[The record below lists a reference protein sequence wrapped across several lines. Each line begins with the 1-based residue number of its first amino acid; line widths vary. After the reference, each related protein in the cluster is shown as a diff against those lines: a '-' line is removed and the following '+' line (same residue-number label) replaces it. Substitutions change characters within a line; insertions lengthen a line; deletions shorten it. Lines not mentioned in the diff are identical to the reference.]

1 MSAHTMGPNPCLA
14 ASCGCCQKQLSWDFL
29 VDSTLPVQGPGF
41 DLWSRNK
48 IPHAATTDP
57 SGCNED
63 QRSYLLQDVVQPP
76 NAFFKQKKKLSQR
89 AGKDFMHCELPG

>member
-1 MSAHTMGPNPCLA
+1 M
-14 ASCGCCQKQLSWDFL
+14 
-29 VDSTLPVQGPGF
+29 DSTLPVQGPGF

-76 NAFFKQKKKLSQR
+76 NAFFKQKKKIEPKSRKGFYALR
-89 AGKDFMHCELPG
+89 IARVGEELGCHSL